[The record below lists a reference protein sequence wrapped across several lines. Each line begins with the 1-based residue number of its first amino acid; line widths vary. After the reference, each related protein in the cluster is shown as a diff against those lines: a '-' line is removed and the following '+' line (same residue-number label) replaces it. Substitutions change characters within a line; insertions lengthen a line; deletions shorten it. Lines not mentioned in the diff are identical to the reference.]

1 MGDLKIP
8 VALVFAMAVQLVG
21 LVWYISNIVHDI
33 EHLQG
38 QVSAQEDIIN
48 LLNADV
54 NDLWA
59 FCTFTEN
66 KWAESYTSD
75 MVYARVCGSKEF
87 VNE

>member
-1 MGDLKIP
+1 MADMKIP

-38 QVSAQEDIIN
+38 QMSAQQDIIN
-48 LLNADV
+48 LLNDDV
-54 NDLWA
+54 NDLWV
-59 FCTFTEN
+59 FCAFTEN
-66 KWAESYTSD
+66 KWAEAYIDD
-75 MVYARVCGSKEF
+75 MVYERVCGTKEV